1 MNNKQKDELTNKLS
15 KYEVE
20 IQRIALELDQ
30 KIERIRVLEL
40 QLKEDRERL
49 TKEKMLLAE

>member
-40 QLKEDRERL
+40 QLKEERERL